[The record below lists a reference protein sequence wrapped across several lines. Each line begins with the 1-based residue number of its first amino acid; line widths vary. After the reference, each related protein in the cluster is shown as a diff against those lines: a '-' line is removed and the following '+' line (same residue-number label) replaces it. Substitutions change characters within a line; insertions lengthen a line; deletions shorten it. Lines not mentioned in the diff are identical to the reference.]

1 MLIALAY
8 MTDAILELK
17 TDDLEKIGNCKEP
30 QLKALSKIVSI

>member
-17 TDDLEKIGNCKEP
+17 TDDLEKIGNC
-30 QLKALSKIVSI
+30 IYCVSCKTTI